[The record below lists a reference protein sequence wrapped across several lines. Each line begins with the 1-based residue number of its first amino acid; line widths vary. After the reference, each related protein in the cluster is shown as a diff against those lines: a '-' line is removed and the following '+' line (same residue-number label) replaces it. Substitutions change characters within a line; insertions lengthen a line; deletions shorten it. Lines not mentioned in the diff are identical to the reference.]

1 MKFALFLSSM
11 NAVYKIVICT
21 LRRFLKSDKLAA
33 PIAGF
38 LAGLCIALEEKS
50 RRTLM
55 TVLFL
60 GRVADISYSMG
71 EARGLCYRFAFG
83 SVLVYMVGNMSQ

>member
-1 MKFALFLSSM
+1 M

-21 LRRFLKSDKLAA
+21 LRRFLKSDKFAA

-38 LAGLCIALEEKS
+38 LAGLCMYIEEKS
-50 RRTLM
+50 RRTLF

-71 EARGLCYRFAFG
+71 EARGLCKRFALGGVF
-83 SVLVYMVGNMSQ
+83 VYIISNMSQ